1 MPHKFGFVTRRD
13 KNNKSGL
20 DYTKSVIVE
29 TKSIPTYLIAVT
41 GISFAEYQKIK
52 KNQDFLFNTFIPISE
67 KEYEERDFI
76 EKRMYDFSS
85 LQYFD
90 HVLKKLKWKELLR
103 TLYRPPKVRPENL
116 IFGDFF
122 MEKRV

>member
-29 TKSIPTYLIAVT
+29 TKSIPTYLIVVT

-52 KNQDFLFNTFIPISE
+52 KSRFTYKKISVFFVQHL
-67 KEYEERDFI
+67 YSYQW
-76 EKRMYDFSS
+76 KRIWRTRFYW
-85 LQYFD
+85 
-90 HVLKKLKWKELLR
+90 KKNVW
-103 TLYRPPKVRPENL
+103 
-116 IFGDFF
+116 FF
-122 MEKRV
+122 